1 MSGSVEGDITVE
13 LHVPDFDAAVEFY
26 DKLGFALMSRQNG
39 ELGYMVMR
47 RSRSVIGFYG
57 GSNKVYEHA
66 YFQRYDTRTPRGYGV
81 EIVIEVEEIDEVFRA
96 IKSLRSEAIVEEL
109 VERPWGP
116 RDFRLVDPFGFYLR
130 ITEKI
135 NWLVP

>member
-1 MSGSVEGDITVE
+1 MSISVEGDITVE
-13 LHVPDFDAAVEFY
+13 LHIPDFDAAVEFY
-26 DKLGFALMSRQNG
+26 AILGFTMVSRQSG

-57 GSNKVYEHA
+57 GTDKVYEHA
-66 YFQRYDTRTPRGYGV
+66 YFKRFDTKTPRGYGV
-81 EIVIEVEEIDEVFRA
+81 EIVIEVEDIDEVFQA
-96 IKSLRSEAIVEEL
+96 IKSLRSEVIVEEI
-109 VERPWGP
+109 VERPWGQ

-135 NWLVP
+135 NWPV